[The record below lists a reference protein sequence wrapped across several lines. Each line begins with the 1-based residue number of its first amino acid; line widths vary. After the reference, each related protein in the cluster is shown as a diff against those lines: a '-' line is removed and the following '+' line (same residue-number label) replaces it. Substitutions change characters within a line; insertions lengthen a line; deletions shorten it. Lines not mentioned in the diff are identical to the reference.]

1 MAYNQSRLEA
11 MKNVSK
17 RKKLAKMFNLKLSG
31 SNIDTNDEKTATRL
45 VKFLCNK
52 AMLDPLNDLPV
63 EVAAAKS
70 WQ

>member
-1 MAYNQSRLEA
+1 
-11 MKNVSK
+11 
-17 RKKLAKMFNLKLSG
+17 MFNLKLSG

-52 AMLDPLNDLPV
+52 AMLDPLNDSPV

>member
-1 MAYNQSRLEA
+1 
-11 MKNVSK
+11 MKNVRK
-17 RKKLAKMFNLKLSG
+17 RKKLANMFDLKLRG
-31 SNIDTNDEKTATRL
+31 NEIDTNDEKTSARL

-52 AMLDPLNDLPV
+52 AMLDPLDDSPV